1 MRLSYNPPA
10 GAVGHAIAKAFGAD
24 PKSEMDQDL
33 LRMKSLLETGKLPH
47 DAAKNVSELPPETTF
62 IRSQDSCRLLGC
74 WREGD
79 SHCAGGAFVFAGGK

>member
-24 PKSEMDQDL
+24 PKSEMDEDL

-47 DAAKNVSELPPETTF
+47 DAAKNVS
-62 IRSQDSCRLLGC
+62 
-74 WREGD
+74 
-79 SHCAGGAFVFAGGK
+79 